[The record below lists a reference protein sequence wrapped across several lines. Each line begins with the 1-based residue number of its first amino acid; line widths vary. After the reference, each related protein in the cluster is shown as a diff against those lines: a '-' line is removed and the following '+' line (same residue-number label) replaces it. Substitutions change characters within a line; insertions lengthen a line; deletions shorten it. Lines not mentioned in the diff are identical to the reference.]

1 MKSSSQDK
9 VLISDLLMW
18 CVENPEIQNIHKI
31 QMVSM
36 CLLCEKS
43 RKSRNRMMIWCTRNQ
58 EIYMLIVVGGVRR
71 CSTGCKKLIRNE
83 EKGV

>member
-9 VLISDLLMW
+9 VLISHLLIW
-18 CVENPEIQNIHKI
+18 CVENPEIQKIHKI

-43 RKSRNRMMIWCTRNQ
+43 RKSDDDMVSEKSRNLHDDCGWWC
-58 EIYMLIVVGGVRR
+58 
-71 CSTGCKKLIRNE
+71 
-83 EKGV
+83 EKMFH